1 MLVCKEWLYFDMQ
14 GNKFGHIQRAPV
26 DPILG
31 TTIAF
36 RQASAPEKINL
47 GVGAYRDDSGKPYIF
62 PAVAE
67 AERRIAA
74 DASINHEYL
83 GIDGLESFC
92 TLSRDLILGED
103 CPAIAEKR
111 VVSCQAISGTGALRV
126 GAEFI
131 TWFLKDQTP
140 AVLIS
145 NPTWGNH
152 VTMFQKQGLNVVQYP
167 YFLPATRALDFEGM
181 MNSLRTAAPNSIVL
195 LHACAH
201 NPTGVDPTREQWDE
215 IAAVMAERDL
225 VPFFDSAYQGFATGD
240 FEGDAYAIRS
250 FARKGFQ
257 MFISQSFAKNIGLYG
272 ERIGCLHIICSNT
285 ETADIVRSQVLM
297 VVRPMYSSPP
307 CRGAYIVQKILSD
320 PELRASWIRELQAVS
335 QRIIDMRAALV
346 HELTTLGAPGDWSHI
361 TKQIGMFSFTG
372 LTPAQCDVM
381 ITKWHCYMLRNGR
394 ISMAGVNTRNV
405 NYLARAIMDAASS

>member
-1 MLVCKEWLYFDMQ
+1 ME
-14 GNKFGHIQRAPV
+14 GNKFGHIQMAPT
-26 DPILG
+26 DPIFG
-31 TTIAF
+31 ASNAF
-36 RQASAPEKINL
+36 RIDPASEKVNL
-47 GVGAYRDDSGKPYIF
+47 GQGTYRDDDGKPYIF
-62 PAVAE
+62 PSVAE

-92 TLSRDLILGED
+92 TLSRALLLGDD

-111 VVSCQAISGTGALRV
+111 VVSCQSISGTGALRL

-131 TWFLKDQTP
+131 SWFLKDQTP

-145 NPTWGNH
+145 DPTWGNH
-152 VTMFQKQGLNVVQYP
+152 LTIFEKQGLKVVQYP
-167 YFLPATRALDFEGM
+167 YYLPATREMDFEGM
-181 MNSLRTAAPNSIVL
+181 MNCMRSAAPNSVVL
-195 LHACAH
+195 LHACAQ
-201 NPTGVDPTREQWDE
+201 NPTGFDPSRQQWDQ
-215 IAAVMAERDL
+215 IADVMAERDL

-240 FEGDAYAIRS
+240 FESDAYAIRS
-250 FARKGFQ
+250 FVRRGFQ

-272 ERIGCLHIICSNT
+272 ERIGCLHIVCSNA
-285 ETADIVRSQVLM
+285 ETASIVRSQVLM

-307 CRGAYIVQKILSD
+307 CHGAYIVQKILSD
-320 PELRASWIRELQAVS
+320 PELRASWIRELKAVS

-361 TKQIGMFSFTG
+361 TKQIGMFSYTG
-372 LTPAQCDVM
+372 LTPEQCDVM
-381 ITKWHCYMLRNGR
+381 INKWHCYMLRNGR
-394 ISMAGVNTRNV
+394 ISMSGVNTHNV

>member
-1 MLVCKEWLYFDMQ
+1 MQ
-14 GNKFGHIQRAPV
+14 GNKFAHIQMAPP

-36 RQASAPEKINL
+36 RKDTSPDKVNL
-47 GVGAYRDDSGKPYIF
+47 GVGAYRDDNGKPYIF

-74 DASINHEYL
+74 DASLNHEYL

-92 TLSRDLILGED
+92 SLSRGLILGDD
-103 CPAIAEKR
+103 CPAIAENR
-111 VVSCQAISGTGALRV
+111 VVSCQALSGTGALRL

-131 TWFLKDQTP
+131 SWFLKEQTP
-140 AVLIS
+140 AVLVS

-152 VTMFQKQGLNVVQYP
+152 LTLFRKQGLNVVEYP
-167 YFLPATRALDFEGM
+167 YFHPPTRGLDFEGM
-181 MNSLRTAAPNSIVL
+181 MNSLRAAAANSVVL

-201 NPTGVDPTREQWDE
+201 NPTGVDPTPAQWDQ
-215 IAAVMAERDL
+215 IAEVMAERDL

-240 FEGDAYAIRS
+240 FENDAYAIRS
-250 FARKGFQ
+250 FARRGFQ

-272 ERIGCLHIICSNT
+272 ERIGCFHIVCSNA
-285 ETADIVRSQVLM
+285 ETANIVRSQVMM

-307 CRGAYIVQKILSD
+307 CHGAFIVQKILSD
-320 PELRASWIRELQAVS
+320 PELRAGWINELKAVS

-346 HELTTLGAPGDWSHI
+346 RELTTLGAPGDWSHI
-361 TKQIGMFSFTG
+361 TKQIGMFSYTG

-381 ITKWHCYMLRNGR
+381 INKWHCYMLRNGR
-394 ISMAGVNTRNV
+394 ISMSGVNSHNV
-405 NYLARAIMDAASS
+405 NYLARAIMDAAAS

>member
-1 MLVCKEWLYFDMQ
+1 M
-14 GNKFGHIQRAPV
+14 APP

-36 RQASAPEKINL
+36 RKDTSPDKVNL
-47 GVGAYRDDSGKPYIF
+47 GVGAYRDDNGKPYIF

-74 DASINHEYL
+74 DASLNHEYL

-92 TLSRDLILGED
+92 SLSRGLILGDD
-103 CPAIAEKR
+103 CPAIAENR
-111 VVSCQAISGTGALRV
+111 VVSCQALSGTGALRL

-131 TWFLKDQTP
+131 SWFLKEQTP
-140 AVLIS
+140 AVLVS

-152 VTMFQKQGLNVVQYP
+152 LTLFRKQGLNVVEYP
-167 YFLPATRALDFEGM
+167 YFHPPTRGLDFEGM
-181 MNSLRTAAPNSIVL
+181 MNSLRAAAANSVVL

-201 NPTGVDPTREQWDE
+201 NPTGVDPTPAQWDQ
-215 IAAVMAERDL
+215 IAEVMAERDL

-240 FEGDAYAIRS
+240 FENDAYAIRS
-250 FARKGFQ
+250 FARRGFQ

-272 ERIGCLHIICSNT
+272 ERIGCFHIVCSNA
-285 ETADIVRSQVLM
+285 ETANIVRSQVMM

-307 CRGAYIVQKILSD
+307 CHGAFIVQKILSD
-320 PELRASWIRELQAVS
+320 PELRAGWINELKAVS

-346 HELTTLGAPGDWSHI
+346 RELTTLGAPGDWSHI
-361 TKQIGMFSFTG
+361 TKQIGMFSYTG

-381 ITKWHCYMLRNGR
+381 INKWHCYMLRNGR
-394 ISMAGVNTRNV
+394 ISMSGVNSHNV
-405 NYLARAIMDAASS
+405 NYLARAIMDAAAS